1 MSRTE
6 YIFQTAADFLWKD
19 WMLVMLLGLG
29 IFYTVMTGFIQF
41 RFFPYTVRFFVKE
54 IRNRKNTS

>member
-1 MSRTE
+1 MSIIE

-29 IFYTVMTGFIQF
+29 IFYTFVTGFVQF
-41 RFFPYTVRFFVKE
+41 CFFP
-54 IRNRKNTS
+54 IQSGIS